1 MAYYQFKDEMGDG
14 FGSCEVFFMS
24 ENDLIA
30 YDWVQPDGDGGWY
43 RDSGYGREEYSL
55 SELAGWYW
63 QACFPGCMPDG
74 EPMGPFETELEAMD
88 HAQVVTD

>member
-14 FGSCEVFFMS
+14 FGSCEVLFMS

-43 RDSGYGREEYSL
+43 RNIGFGPERYEL

-88 HAQVVTD
+88 SAQVVTD

>member
-24 ENDLIA
+24 ENDVRCYWVCSPSDPGAGYA
-30 YDWVQPDGDGGWY
+30 YME
-43 RDSGYGREEYSL
+43 DSEPVDNPA
-55 SELAGWYW
+55 ELAGWYW